1 MGPTAGMFDSL
12 FFNTLRVIAAGIGIG
27 LCSQG
32 NFAGTIIFIL
42 LYGVTQSIL
51 KWLLLR
57 VGYTTG
63 TSFIDNIFST
73 GMMSVLSK
81 SASLLG
87 LMMVGAMTATMVNV
101 PLNWTIVTGDTSVV
115 VLDII
120 NGIFPGLLGVILLFV
135 MVNLIKKGWRPTRL
149 ILLIFIISF
158 VGAILGIF

>member
-1 MGPTAGMFDSL
+1 
-12 FFNTLRVIAAGIGIG
+12 
-27 LCSQG
+27 
-32 NFAGTIIFIL
+32 
-42 LYGVTQSIL
+42 
-51 KWLLLR
+51 
-57 VGYTTG
+57 
-63 TSFIDNIFST
+63 
-73 GMMSVLSK
+73 
-81 SASLLG
+81 
-87 LMMVGAMTATMVNV
+87 MTATMVNV